1 MSTRWFGFDFSQLA
15 FASSVFA
22 SPGRTSYLSK
32 SKNTSASSGT
42 AAKSCTAGR
51 AVLLGAGV
59 VVAAVGVSLCTGAGA
74 GGGVA
79 AVVLAEP
86 VGEIGRASCRERVEI
101 WVVAGS

>member
-22 SPGRTSYLSK
+22 SPGRMSYLSK

-59 VVAAVGVSLCTGAGA
+59 VVAAVGGALCPGAGA
-74 GGGVA
+74 GV
-79 AVVLAEP
+79 
-86 VGEIGRASCRERVEI
+86 R
-101 WVVAGS
+101 VAGRLPPGPGRSEWAAHVGGGRL